1 MLMID
6 CHKNKYPHLGAR
18 GLSPPQP
25 SPDKMTKSSFFPLI
39 VPPAQK
45 SFPHDNLSE
54 DILSYIKIYNYMYP
68 SYILRKHYMGE
79 LGYRVVK
86 LEDGVVRVEI
96 FNEDMM
102 EMATLY
108 FEHAKKGFNK
118 KPIGMDGWVCIDAK
132 VWGNLYGY
140 SKLTPRQ
147 VIDECRKRIDEYR
160 LVPSLKDNR
169 ENTIDNG
176 SKE

>member
-1 MLMID
+1 
-6 CHKNKYPHLGAR
+6 
-18 GLSPPQP
+18 
-25 SPDKMTKSSFFPLI
+25 
-39 VPPAQK
+39 V
-45 SFPHDNLSE
+45 SE
-54 DILSYIKIYNYMYP
+54 DILSDIKIYNYMYQT
-68 SYILRKHYMGE
+68 YILIKHYMGE

-118 KPIGMDGWVCIDAK
+118 KPIGMDGWVCIDAR
-132 VWGNLYGY
+132 VDGPLYDY
-140 SKLTPRQ
+140 SGLSPKDIIQ
-147 VIDECRKRIDEYR
+147 ECRNRIDEYR
-160 LVPSLKDNR
+160 LVPSLKDNG